1 MSVNMYFVEHWHNI
15 QTNQYAQKR
24 KTEQTRKREQMRTP
38 SLALMRSSC
47 LWEVLYPKHGMY
59 PQDIHEGHPTS
70 WKLGPHGRVGA
81 KGSDT

>member
-1 MSVNMYFVEHWHNI
+1 MTDSPS
-15 QTNQYAQKR
+15 KL
-24 KTEQTRKREQMRTP
+24 EQLRTTFFGP
-38 SLALMRSSC
+38 DAVLLSLGNPI
-47 LWEVLYPKHGMY
+47 LYPTKHGMY